1 MKSLQLKVLSVVASA
16 LAVVGVAVAPQA
28 TAAERNLVAFG
39 DSVLADPDAGSYFA
53 HRFDPSKGVGVD
65 CPNSNNYAKRAGAK
79 LRLPV
84 RDFSCSGAVSMSRGP
99 QVSQQVDAAIRSG
112 ALTPATNRVVI
123 TTGFNDTY
131 NHRELNLPQI
141 RKQFADRTAPQIER
155 IKRAA
160 PNARVQIVGYPTI
173 GSGPYY
179 CLFHFGPRPADS
191 TFLLP
196 IQDFEN
202 KAQWMQVDLAARTGV
217 QFLDM
222 KPSTRNNGM
231 CADANQR
238 MWAGLV
244 DFTGG
249 DGNLPIHMNQRGHEH
264 AANVIARS

>member
-1 MKSLQLKVLSVVASA
+1 
-16 LAVVGVAVAPQA
+16 
-28 TAAERNLVAFG
+28 
-39 DSVLADPDAGSYFA
+39 
-53 HRFDPSKGVGVD
+53 
-65 CPNSNNYAKRAGAK
+65 
-79 LRLPV
+79 
-84 RDFSCSGAVSMSRGP
+84 MSRGP

-191 TFLLP
+191 TFLPP